1 MELVKKGDIDVL
13 KVEQQKVGINIANL
27 IDEGY
32 KQNAIF
38 YAA

>member
-1 MELVKKGDIDVL
+1 MELVKKGDLEGV
-13 KVEQQKVGINIANL
+13 KAEQQKIGIGIAHL

-38 YAA
+38 YGA